1 MSLHFVNT
9 MVQVFDLGKTPR
21 ILSSQSTLKQVDI
34 LAIRVNFSALMLDK
48 EAHITLKCPLL
59 MYLEYVILL
68 HVCFIFSIVT
78 SEHKSKPRSNYMSA
92 YFNQI
97 WKSKKTNVSERCVSY
112 RFEEIGWERRE
123 ALYMG
128 SILSAHLKQI
138 SHLPTLAVCNFMSW
152 RGLSCTNGI
161 LLRCNSAGRCSPER
175 SLMYFSLIW
184 TCSLWE

>member
-9 MVQVFDLGKTPR
+9 MVQVFDFGKTPC

-34 LAIRVNFSALMLDK
+34 LALRVNFSALMLEK

-68 HVCFIFSIVT
+68 HVCFIFPIVT

-112 RFEEIGWERRE
+112 RFEEIRWERRK
-123 ALYMG
+123 AVYTG
-128 SILSAHLKQI
+128 SILSALLKQI

-152 RGLSCTNGI
+152 SGLSCTNGI

-175 SLMYFSLIW
+175 SIMYFSLIW
-184 TCSLWE
+184 TSSLWE